1 MPCERASTKNGN
13 GQNRKVANRN
23 NLITAPMTRSSASRY
38 AEGAKT
44 EGNSVAKH
52 GEEANDSDVRTSV
65 RNGKGMDQLKAEAA
79 KQKRISDKVQQM
91 KEAKEYLKAMK
102 EELQRCKQK
111 KIKTKKV
118 QLLRAQS
125 APL

>member
-1 MPCERASTKNGN
+1 MPCERASMKKEN

-38 AEGAKT
+38 AEGSET
-44 EGNSVAKH
+44 GGDRVAKH
-52 GEEANDSDVRTSV
+52 GEEANDSNIRTSV
-65 RNGKGMDQLKAEAA
+65 QKRTDQLEVEVA

-91 KEAKEYLKAMK
+91 KKAKEYLKAMK

-111 KIKTKKV
+111 TIKTKKV